1 MIDNNNTIH
10 NIYKCTQIHFER
22 FEFLIN
28 NSFANDNL
36 MTSIKE
42 MSFINCMRMKILDL
56 IKSVDKII

>member
-1 MIDNNNTIH
+1 MKNFI
-10 NIYKCTQIHFER
+10 IYTNALKLILNALNALNA
-22 FEFLIN
+22 LIN
-28 NSFANDNL
+28 NSFANDNS